1 MIRIT
6 FIEFSLIVLLIP
18 LKLLTCE
25 EILGCGGFIKSH
37 ASIDFSKVEIK
48 LFTKQGSLKDK
59 TDCSP
64 SNGYYFLPLYDKG
77 EYILKISPPPGWSF
91 EPEEVKLDFNG
102 ETDICSQGRD
112 VNFAFRGFG
121 ISGRIAILGQPHL
134 GAQGVH
140 VELHDS
146 SNSKADVRL
155 TTTDSSGSFFFT
167 PVIPGLYKIRVHHDK
182 WYFEKTEIAVEVNT
196 GNTELPE
203 NSLQVSGF
211 DIMGTVLSD
220 GQSFGNIAIALLPEK
235 GMKHSPKCISSQY
248 TSTISSERGYSEM
261 PLCVSMSDNETG
273 SFTFSGVNP
282 GKYLVKP
289 FFPQSDVIYN
299 IEPDAIEVTVEKDT
313 VELRRHFEVK
323 GFSVTG
329 RILTNAIN
337 GKGVKNAM
345 VKLNGLDVA
354 LTQDDGSYK
363 FENIKSGTFT
373 IQVTAENVQFT
384 DQNVE
389 IAAGNPR
396 IPDIIVSE
404 FKVCGQVVSSVSH
417 RVVIKDLQEIFHVDL
432 ETPAGGSGGWCTYL
446 PNGKYTVQVLLSDE
460 EKMAGIQFIPKIQN
474 INVNSS
480 PLSGIVFRQLRATVV
495 GDVKCLPDAKDSSG
509 CKDIT
514 INLNSLDMSGNDN
527 GQYIS
532 AVLKNGKYTFTDVM
546 PGKYEASVQDTSL
559 CWETSRYAFVV
570 QSATE
575 TIPTFIHSGFKVTII
590 ASHVVKMKYRWEKAP
605 ANATELVEKDLQIG
619 LNFFCVPKEGV
630 YNVEFDWNHQYD
642 PKEIPKTF
650 STGATTPYF
659 VTFSKHRS
667 IFGRIEPPV
676 EGARVKLHFPG
687 NSEMA
692 DVETES
698 NNRGEFKFTNVDAS
712 VEIEITATKE
722 SYEFTAFNRN
732 TNTINAKKLCEIV
745 ATVRDDAG
753 NLLSGVLLSLS
764 GGESYRKNLVTG
776 DDGVIKFHSLSPSEY
791 FLRPMMKEYK
801 FDPASKIIDVQEG
814 STTFVDLTGRR
825 ISFSIFGIVTTLNGE
840 PFPNV
845 LVEAFAQAP
854 CPNHQEET
862 NSEANG
868 HFRIRGL
875 QPGCTYDVQVKKGG
889 GAGGNIQ
896 VDRTI
901 PAKHKIEMKNADV
914 KDASIIAI
922 SPLEFIDVTAR
933 VMASNN
939 NHYKSLKISLFKKGN
954 MDKPVYSQRIDSPL
968 NPKSNIN
975 PGIMVFFPRIP
986 FDGKSTY
993 IVDLK
998 TSLSEKNFKFNQPVA
1013 QFIANESTIFIELN
1027 FNADVRT
1034 TDGDLNPNSI
1044 VALVLILLI
1053 GFGFLKQDLVIEL
1066 GRILWNKLNTIIQ
1079 EAIDRRRK
1087 NEISKFD
1094 ENFDEKEL
1102 ERLAKSINSV
1112 KKKKI
1117 KKIN

>member
-64 SNGYYFLPLYDKG
+64 SNGYYFCHCTTRASTSSRYHPHLDGVLNRKKLNW
-77 EYILKISPPPGWSF
+77 ILM
-91 EPEEVKLDFNG
+91 VKR
-102 ETDICSQGRD
+102 T
-112 VNFAFRGFG
+112 FAARGVMGFG

-273 SFTFSGVNP
+273 SFTFSGV
-282 GKYLVKP
+282 
-289 FFPQSDVIYN
+289 
-299 IEPDAIEVTVEKDT
+299 TVEKDT

-446 PNGKYTVQVLLSDE
+446 PNGKYTVQEYNL
-460 EKMAGIQFIPKIQN
+460 FPKYKI
-474 INVNSS
+474 SMLT
-480 PLSGIVFRQLRATVV
+480 PHLYLELFFRQLRATVV

-692 DVETES
+692 DVETET

-840 PFPNV
+840 PFPMFS
-845 LVEAFAQAP
+845 LEPLPKHHAQIIKKRQIQRQMDILEFVD
-854 CPNHQEET
+854 CN
-862 NSEANG
+862 
-868 HFRIRGL
+868 L
-875 QPGCTYDVQVKKGG
+875 DVKKGG